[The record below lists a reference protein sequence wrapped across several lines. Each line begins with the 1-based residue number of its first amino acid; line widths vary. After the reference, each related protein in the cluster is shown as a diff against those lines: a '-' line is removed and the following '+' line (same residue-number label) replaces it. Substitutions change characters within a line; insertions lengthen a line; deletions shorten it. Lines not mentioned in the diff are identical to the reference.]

1 MANVKLTLPSI
12 LADKTGKVRKHM
24 VEADTVRSAIQRVDE
39 RFQGKLGEAVFD
51 DKGQVK
57 RTINIY
63 VNGRNIRFTGEL
75 ETKLKDGDEITL
87 LPAVSGG

>member
-1 MANVKLTLPSI
+1 MATVKLTLPSI
-12 LADKTGKVRKHM
+12 LADRAGNIRKHI
-24 VEADTVRSAIQRVDE
+24 VEANTVRDAIQRVNE
-39 RFQGKLGEAVFD
+39 RFQGKLGEVVFND
-51 DKGQVK
+51 EGQVK

>member
-1 MANVKLTLPSI
+1 MAKVNLKLPSI
-12 LADKTGKVRKHM
+12 IAVKTGNIREHW
-24 VEADTVRSAIQRVDE
+24 VEADTVRDAIHQIDE
-39 RFQGKLGEAVFD
+39 RFRGELGKVVFD
-51 DKGQVK
+51 IEGGVK
-57 RTINIY
+57 RTINVY